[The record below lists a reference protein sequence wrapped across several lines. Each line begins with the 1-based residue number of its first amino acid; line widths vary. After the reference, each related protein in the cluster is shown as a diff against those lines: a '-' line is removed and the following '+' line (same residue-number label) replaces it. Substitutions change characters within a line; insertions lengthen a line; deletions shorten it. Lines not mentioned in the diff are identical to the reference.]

1 MSISVGNNTSHIN
14 LRSYAEDSGE
24 NNNLPKNRD
33 IDISLKG
40 TSPSELDEALGSVKN
55 FILNEKANSTNKEQQ
70 ITDSLLD
77 AIDTSAAELEDL
89 KAWTVG
95 GKEVIQPIINLMYDN
110 LISDTGNTNRTEDLM
125 QLLVFDF
132 LLNVNEWS
140 PGLMSGL
147 TIFEKK
153 YLGDITENFG
163 SGLHAVYLGSE
174 DHPPSKI
181 VDWFLGGF
189 FNILETRANV
199 PDDSVTFK
207 VMQFFKDNKNKEDLR
222 NLAKKY
228 SDDLDAVRG
237 NSSLTQLDNS
247 LTKSEDNE
255 RLSPTLK
262 FFILAQGAKEGLI
275 SASHWSDVINGDIDT
290 VKDLLNLNS
299 KNDYDL
305 AQWLV
310 NQNIGWSLDN
320 SGQLDFN
327 KGQTGG
333 IPISSLESFFV
344 DFPARVLSDEELK
357 LVNRI
362 GDNVKMIMQTLKYW
376 TQILRDERVAI
387 ARNI

>member
-163 SGLHAVYLGSE
+163 SGLHAVYLGNE

-327 KGQTGG
+327 KG
-333 IPISSLESFFV
+333 
-344 DFPARVLSDEELK
+344 
-357 LVNRI
+357 
-362 GDNVKMIMQTLKYW
+362 
-376 TQILRDERVAI
+376 
-387 ARNI
+387 